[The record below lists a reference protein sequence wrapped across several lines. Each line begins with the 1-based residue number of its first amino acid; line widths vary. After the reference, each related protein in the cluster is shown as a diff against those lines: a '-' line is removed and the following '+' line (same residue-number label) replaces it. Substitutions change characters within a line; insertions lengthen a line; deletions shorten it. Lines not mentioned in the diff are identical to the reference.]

1 MNISSLVCP
10 GVPLANASLAS
21 NFCAF
26 QYPVTVNQA
35 RSVVSVGPGDALILE
50 RGAQAVTLLQDMD
63 GDSVP
68 DNKTELVT
76 APGLNHGL
84 ALWDSYIFASSA
96 TTVYRW
102 SYDSYFNITSP
113 DPTVVVTN
121 ISADDMGTP
130 GQGVHTTRT
139 LAFDSVGRLY
149 ISVGS
154 MTNVDYNSFRARL
167 RRFNISDEILYPIDF
182 LTGEVFADGLRNEV
196 GLAFDKHG
204 VLWGVENGAD
214 NLNRPDLGV
223 DIHQNNPAEEL
234 NRFPDENAGLPY
246 GYPYCWT
253 EYFLPANVTHGRGRG
268 SVWAW
273 PGSFDI
279 NYTDA
284 QCQTDFVPPKL
295 AMQAH
300 SAPLGITFYNWK
312 PDSER
317 PVNCTGGFPQEM
329 DGYAFIAF
337 HGSWDRTIPTGYK
350 VVYVPMNAEGNV
362 TSLPGQNLTDVP
374 IDLLAH
380 VPPNAQWESGFR
392 PVDVDFDPC
401 GRLVVTSDGSG
412 STGSM
417 VIRIES
423 TATASASVPP
433 SSVPTIA
440 TGQPSFARSLLPV
453 TVSPTHLVSHAPST
467 AFPSNAS
474 PTTGSTSTIRP
485 SFALSTEAN
494 ASSNV
499 ASTAPSITT
508 LSTAPPTVSTLMP
521 TVVNTTRTS
530 KVTSQAGTLSR
541 SRRSHMLLLVVI
553 VPWLMW

>member
-10 GVPLANASLAS
+10 GIPLENASLAS

-26 QYPVTVNQA
+26 PYPVTVNQA
-35 RSVVSVGPGDALILE
+35 RSVVSVGPGDALIVE
-50 RGAQAVTLLQDMD
+50 RGAQAVTWLQDRD

-68 DNKTELVT
+68 DNKTQLVT

-84 ALWDSYIFASSA
+84 ALWDSYMFASNA

-102 SYDSYFNITSP
+102 SYDSSFNITSP
-113 DPTVVVTN
+113 DPTIVVTN

-130 GQGVHTTRT
+130 GLGVHTTRT

-167 RRFNISDEILYPIDF
+167 RRFNISDETLYPIDF

-196 GLAFDKHG
+196 GLAFDRHG

-214 NLNRPDLGV
+214 NLDRPDLGV

-234 NRFPDENAGLPY
+234 NRFPEENAGLPY

-273 PGSFDI
+273 PGSFDM

-317 PVNCTGGFPQEM
+317 PANCTGGFPQEM

-350 VVYVPMNAEGNV
+350 VVYVPMDAEGNV
-362 TSLPGQNLTDVP
+362 TSLPGENLTDVP
-374 IDLLAH
+374 IDLLTH
-380 VPPNAQWESGFR
+380 VPPNAQWENGFR

-401 GRLVVTSDGSG
+401 GRLLVTSDGSG

-423 TATASASVPP
+423 TANTVASVPP
-433 SSVPTIA
+433 SSLPTRIP
-440 TGQPSFARSLLPV
+440 TGQPTSAPSSLPLTLSP
-453 TVSPTHLVSHAPST
+453 TPLVSPGLST
-467 AFPSNAS
+467 TFPSNAS
-474 PTTGSTSTIRP
+474 TMVSKSTIRP
-485 SFALSTEAN
+485 TFTLSTVAN

-499 ASTAPSITT
+499 SSAAPSTTSATAPAIVSSLSPTT
-508 LSTAPPTVSTLMP
+508 
-521 TVVNTTRTS
+521 VNTTRTS
-530 KVTSQAGTLSR
+530 KLTSQAEKLLTASQW
-541 SRRSHMLLLVVI
+541 HMLLLVVI
-553 VPWLMW
+553 VSWLMR